1 MLDFSPSDF
10 VHAFVLLLFI
20 EGLFYLFIPKTIQ
33 AFAVRCLIDAN
44 PHNLRIFGA
53 LLVGFAFF
61 LVLFVFPTLSE

>member
-1 MLDFSPSDF
+1 MLDFSRSDF

-33 AFAVRCLIDAN
+33 AFAVRCLIDAT
-44 PHNLRIFGA
+44 PPNLSLSGA
-53 LLVGFAFF
+53 LLVAFAFF